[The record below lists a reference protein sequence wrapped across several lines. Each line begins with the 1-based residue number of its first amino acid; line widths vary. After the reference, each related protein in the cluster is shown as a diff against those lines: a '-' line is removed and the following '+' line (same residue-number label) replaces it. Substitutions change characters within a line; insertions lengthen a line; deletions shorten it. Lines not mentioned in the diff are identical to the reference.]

1 LTARL
6 VLDHKTI
13 ADFRKDNGPAIHK
26 VCARFVI
33 LCQGYEFFPER
44 CATGLSTSLSPRLQP
59 IDQCVGYSAVCDRVN
74 DMHPLGT
81 RVVCKRAKHYG
92 ITFGRHIEI
101 TQKSGTQLAH
111 TGAELE
117 IRTPTPIV
125 GLFIF

>member
-1 LTARL
+1 
-6 VLDHKTI
+6 
-13 ADFRKDNGPAIHK
+13 
-26 VCARFVI
+26 
-33 LCQGYEFFPER
+33 
-44 CATGLSTSLSPRLQP
+44 
-59 IDQCVGYSAVCDRVN
+59 
-74 DMHPLGT
+74 MHPLGT